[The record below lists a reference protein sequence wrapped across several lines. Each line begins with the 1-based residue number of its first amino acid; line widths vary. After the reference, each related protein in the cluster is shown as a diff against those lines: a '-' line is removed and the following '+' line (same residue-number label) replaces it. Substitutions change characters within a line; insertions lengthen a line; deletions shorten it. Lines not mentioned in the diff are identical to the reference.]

1 MWQTVTQILLKLNLK
16 LFFAYF
22 QSDMSQRK
30 DDLSELRQRYEI
42 KETIGSGGFGKV
54 KRAIHIPT
62 GETVAI
68 KVWYCI
74 TT

>member
-68 KVWYCI
+68 KV
-74 TT
+74 

>member
-1 MWQTVTQILLKLNLK
+1 
-16 LFFAYF
+16 
-22 QSDMSQRK
+22 MSQTRK
-30 DDLSELRQRYEI
+30 DDLAVLRQRYEI

-68 KVWYCI
+68 KVSLKFLKKI
-74 TT
+74 LNLD